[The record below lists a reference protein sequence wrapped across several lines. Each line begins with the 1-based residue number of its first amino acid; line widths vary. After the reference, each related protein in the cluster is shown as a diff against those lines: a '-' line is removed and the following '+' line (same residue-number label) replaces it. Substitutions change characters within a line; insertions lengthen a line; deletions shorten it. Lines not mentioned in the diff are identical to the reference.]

1 MESVLRTLPAANQW
15 AYLVTM
21 HFLPQRSGDTIAI
34 PGDYQYRAA
43 YHGWSPQRFWHQ
55 SRLRAS
61 AEMLSIQPGMRVLD
75 VGCGSGVFASQV
87 ATGSQ
92 ACVVGVDAN
101 VRAVEFARSQFVD
114 PNLRF
119 EVGNLSDL
127 SFTDQ
132 SFERIALLE
141 VIKHIHQYQV
151 IDLLRALRSLLTP
164 GGRLVISTPNALSAW
179 PMIEWLLDHLRLVP
193 HMRGEQHVARYH
205 LESLRSVCEPLGFR
219 LLESRTLFVI
229 SPLIAAMNW
238 TLASR
243 VLKVEQ
249 RGTRGSL
256 LLQAYERI

>member
-1 MESVLRTLPAANQW
+1 
-15 AYLVTM
+15 VTT
-21 HFLPQRSGDTIAI
+21 HLLTQRSGDTIAI
-34 PGDYQYRAA
+34 PGDYQYRAT
-43 YHGWSPQRFWHQ
+43 YHGWAPQRFWHQ
-55 SRLRAS
+55 SRLGAS
-61 AEMLSIQPGMRVLD
+61 AEMLSTQPDMRVLD

-87 ATGSQ
+87 ATASQ
-92 ACVVGVDAN
+92 ARVVGVDAN
-101 VRAVEFARSQFVD
+101 VRAVEFARSRFVH

-127 SFTDQ
+127 SFSDQ

-141 VIKHIHQYQV
+141 VIEHIDQHQALE
-151 IDLLRALRSLLTP
+151 LLQTLRPLLTP

-193 HMRGEQHVARYH
+193 QMRGEQHVGRYH
-205 LESLRSVCEPLGFR
+205 PESLRALCEPLGFR

-229 SPLIAAMNW
+229 SPLVAALNW
-238 TLASR
+238 ALASR
-243 VLKVEQ
+243 LLRVEQ